1 MTFDLDPP
9 KNSVIGLR
17 DPTFVSPDSH
27 YEDFDHAHPKEILT
41 WAAQTIDRLA
51 VASSFQASGLVILHL
66 LRNIRSDLPVLFLD
80 TGFHFPETIA
90 FRDQL
95 IADWDLTV
103 VDLRGEHGSVASQNE
118 LHGTGLYKKDP
129 DTCCHINKVLPLQRA
144 LEDYDGWISGLRRD
158 QSPLR
163 AGTPIV
169 EAQML
174 PSGRE
179 VFKIHPL
186 AGWSRADV
194 DEYTAANTI
203 PTHPL
208 FERGYASIGCWPC
221 TRPIDLEEHD
231 RAGRWDGSG
240 KAECGIHSFGKAT
253 GPKETEAEL

>member
-1 MTFDLDPP
+1 MTFDFIEPP
-9 KNSVIGLR
+9 NNVVGLQ
-17 DPTFVSPDSH
+17 DPTFVSPDVH
-27 YEDFDHAHPKEILT
+27 YADFDHAHPKEILT
-41 WAAQTIDRLA
+41 WAAETIDRLA

-66 LRNIRSDLPVLFLD
+66 LLNIRPDLPVLFLD
-80 TGFHFPETIA
+80 TGFHFPETIE
-90 FRDQL
+90 FRDKL
-95 IADWDLTV
+95 VADWGLNLV
-103 VDLRGEHGSVASQNE
+103 NLKGEHGSVAKQNE

-129 DTCCHINKVLPLQRA
+129 DMCCHINKVLPLQRA

-186 AGWSRADV
+186 AGWSRTDV
-194 DEYTAANTI
+194 DDYIKENAI

-208 FERGYASIGCWPC
+208 FERGYSSIGCWPC
-221 TRPIDLEEHD
+221 TRPIDAAEHE
-231 RAGRWDGSG
+231 RAGRWDGLG
-240 KAECGIHSFGKAT
+240 KNECGIHSFGKAH